1 MLVNFSLFSHL
12 ATRHFLRVFLGP
24 NLRKYSQFI
33 YSFSHAACSIFGQQE
48 FWRIIGQIFGQE
60 SLDLVDNK
68 RLNQEWSPCW
78 AMRKPPRHNCVPFDR
93 QKLKFI
99 FIFFRFQTRC
109 TGEGAEFYSMGLV
122 TLLMSITS

>member
-1 MLVNFSLFSHL
+1 MLVNFFLFTSGHKTL
-12 ATRHFLRVFLGP
+12 LRVFLGP

-33 YSFSHAACSIFGQQE
+33 YSFSHAACSIFVQQG

-60 SLDLVDNK
+60 SLDLVVNK

-78 AMRKPPRHNCVPFDR
+78 AMRKLPRDNCVPFDR

-99 FIFFRFQTRC
+99 FIFSGFKL
-109 TGEGAEFYSMGLV
+109 GAQGKELDFTV
-122 TLLMSITS
+122 WV

>member
-1 MLVNFSLFSHL
+1 M
-12 ATRHFLRVFLGP
+12 GP

-60 SLDLVDNK
+60 SLDLMVNK

-78 AMRKPPRHNCVPFDR
+78 AMRKPPGDNCVPFDR

-99 FIFFRFQTRC
+99 FIFSGFKL
-109 TGEGAEFYSMGLV
+109 GAQGKELNFTV
-122 TLLMSITS
+122 WV